1 MVIEKFGTLEEFEG
15 YVSKRANNLR
25 LTPPRPVKVVNAE
38 EELQSRLH
46 RLVAQGKMKSISAG
60 QVLRRN
66 WAIGWWRRTG
76 KESGALRLAIRSG
89 AEGEAGYPPIGIG
102 GCEQMLGQMC
112 PPADAGGAKPQ
123 SGRASGGKAAARPSG
138 PPQE

>member
-46 RLVAQGKMKSISAG
+46 RLVAQGKRKSISAG
-60 QVLRRN
+60 QVLRQELGN
-66 WAIGWWRRTG
+66 
-76 KESGALRLAIRSG
+76 RLVA
-89 AEGEAGYPPIGIG
+89 AN
-102 GCEQMLGQMC
+102 LGSYLQTDVVVH
-112 PPADAGGAKPQ
+112 PPALPMPIKAPFAYRNGKLNLIEPLVFADRAGKP
-123 SGRASGGKAAARPSG
+123 SSRKPVRMRCKDRCWPR
-138 PPQE
+138 